1 MPPSPAPHVERPCRP
16 SSMACGLHPASPPGP
31 GNSFRFAPR
40 PPGPAAALLAM
51 LALALL
57 VPSPSSHAQA
67 WPSRPLRVV
76 VNFGAGGSTDVIAR
90 AMAAPLAESLGQP
103 VVVEN
108 RVGAGGNLGL
118 ELVARSQPD
127 GYTLLHSSDGA
138 LLINPFLYAMQVD
151 VDRDLA
157 PVAPTGRS
165 ALFLIARNGLPV
177 KNVAELVA
185 LARANPGK
193 LNYGSAGVGTLQHIA
208 TEMFARETKID
219 VVHVPFKG
227 SQQVLADM
235 LGGRIDFT
243 FDLGAAIEQIRGEK
257 VRLLAVPTG
266 TRSPIFPAAPT
277 LIEAGTPMSIEWLS
291 GIYVPAATPREI
303 VARLNREIARVMQ
316 TPEARATLATTAA
329 EPAAAQSPEAFA
341 ASQRK
346 ARARFGAIV
355 KEAGIRL
362 N

>member
-1 MPPSPAPHVERPCRP
+1 MPSLPEPHPCPFSVGRVSSGARGGGSAPPRQSLARARPLAVLVLAGVALGTLPPVESYAQVWPA
-16 SSMACGLHPASPPGP
+16 
-31 GNSFRFAPR
+31 
-40 PPGPAAALLAM
+40 
-51 LALALL
+51 
-57 VPSPSSHAQA
+57 
-67 WPSRPLRVV
+67 RPLRVV

-118 ELVARSQPD
+118 ELVARSLPD

-138 LLINPFLYAMQVD
+138 LLINPFLYPMQVD

-165 ALFLIARNGLPV
+165 ALFLIARTGLPV
-177 KNVAELVA
+177 KSVPELIA
-185 LARANPGK
+185 YARSNPGK

-208 TEMFARETKID
+208 TEMFAREAKID

-277 LIEAGTPMSIEWLS
+277 LVETGTPMTIEWLS
-291 GIYVPAATPREI
+291 GIYAPAATPREI
-303 VARLNREIARVMQ
+303 VLRLNREIARVMQ

-329 EPAAAQSPEAFA
+329 EPAIAQSPEAFA